1 MKKNRKILIVLAI
14 VSLIVIYFC
23 YKIFCIKKYS
33 IGELNTKNAVIA
45 DTWDIKR
52 EPKNKELLIL
62 DNIRIRDDFK
72 EFKIEKSN
80 NTYTLTNTID
90 GQKVGFKIIEYT
102 THIAGFNN
110 QFDILNTS
118 INKNDIEKFIIKNN
132 FENDVEFMKYII
144 NYKEKKPSIFMSI
157 NEIKM
162 NYVAK
167 FLANNVLPKDS
178 IFHELEGKHLGYA
191 IENSKNV
198 EVNIL
203 DRSRRYILSFQK
215 SDYFTED
222 YIKEL
227 LGTIEIIYSKKE
239 D

>member
-1 MKKNRKILIVLAI
+1 MGIHLA
-14 VSLIVIYFC
+14 
-23 YKIFCIKKYS
+23 
-33 IGELNTKNAVIA
+33 
-45 DTWDIKR
+45 
-52 EPKNKELLIL
+52 
-62 DNIRIRDDFK
+62 
-72 EFKIEKSN
+72 
-80 NTYTLTNTID
+80 
-90 GQKVGFKIIEYT
+90 
-102 THIAGFNN
+102 
-110 QFDILNTS
+110 FD
-118 INKNDIEKFIIKNN
+118 
-132 FENDVEFMKYII
+132 NDVEFMKYII